1 MTRYQVSRTLKAVRK
16 ATALEVKVYIIHLDI
31 IPLLPSNR

>member
-1 MTRYQVSRTLKAVRK
+1 MTRYQISRTLKAVRK
-16 ATALEVKVYIIHLDI
+16 ATALEVKVYIHLDI